1 MKRMLFN
8 ATHQEELRVAIVD
21 GQKLIDLDIETAGR
35 EQRKGNIYKGV
46 ITRIEPS
53 LEACFVNYGE
63 ERHGF
68 LPFKEVARSYFKE
81 GIDVRSARIQD
92 VLREGQELIVQVE
105 KEERGNKGAALT
117 TFVSLAGRYLVLMPN
132 NPRGGGV
139 SRRIEGE
146 DRQEL
151 REAMEQLDTPSGMSL
166 IARTAG
172 IGRNVEELQWDLSYL
187 LQLWRAIDTAA
198 QENKAPILIYLESSL
213 VIRAIRD
220 YFSPDIG
227 EILIDT
233 DEIAEQAI
241 AFMSVV
247 MPDNV
252 QRVKRYR
259 DDIPLFSRFQIEHQ
273 IETAY
278 ARTVPL
284 PSGGAIV
291 IDHTEALVAIDVNS
305 ARATRGSDIEETAL
319 RTNLEAAEE
328 VGRQLRLRDL
338 GGLIVIDFI
347 DMEDS
352 RNQRAVEQ
360 CLRDALR
367 LDRARVQ
374 MGKISR
380 FGLMELSRQRL
391 RPALSEGSHTTCP
404 RCTGTGVIRD
414 TESSALHVLRLL
426 QEEAMKEGTA
436 AVHAQVPVEVATFLL
451 NEKRADISKLEARL
465 KVNVVLIPNK
475 HLETPH
481 HHLERLRHD
490 DPRLED
496 VKASFELVEAPS
508 TVMDWV
514 PPGSELKAKPEALV
528 KGITPAQPAPIAQPR
543 PAQSGGAAPAAAA
556 GPSAA
561 PSLGATLSGLWQR
574 LSAWLGLDA
583 GPTDAKPSTAG
594 TADTV
599 SRDSHGE
606 RDSGRRR
613 ERDRGRRGS
622 SRRGTDELRGREER
636 DDRPARG
643 ERRRSETD
651 SATSEAAPATAA
663 PLDAGDTGRGDDA
676 RSRRGRGRRGNRR
689 DDTTRDDDLGLRD
702 ERADAAAQAAAE
714 PRRDGEASSGSR
726 RRRGRGERDGR
737 EAQADIAAV
746 AAGVVATEAQVAAP
760 GAQAPES
767 RATVEASAEAA
778 SPLRDMDLPDLEL
791 TPIDHAELSSD
802 TDGDDDSAD
811 RERSRRRRRRGRRGR
826 RGGEGDNAET
836 VEGSD
841 NDATESAADRLQA
854 DGNTEGGVA
863 SAATA
868 EPETGGTPSIDA
880 APPAAIAPAAA
891 VADPVGPTPAPAP
904 AEPTAAERPAS
915 SVANRETAAVQ
926 ASSEQEVH
934 GQAATSVSGD
944 QHGASGPVEQPA
956 SEPRAAAPA
965 PEAAPAV
972 AAQAARPAAD
982 APVAD
987 AGPAAAEPEAAA
999 ATVAEPVTSAP
1010 SATPPAAA
1018 STETTTAATPVAA
1031 PSMPPS
1037 LPAGRPANVEANG
1050 LLAANGGADR
1060 AVRQAAAEAVE
1071 GARTDDLETG
1081 EVAALPA
1088 PTATSGM
1095 PPAAPAA
1102 QAESP
1107 RPNGAAAGAASR
1119 DTLEAVIASAGMQW
1133 VETDPARHADVQA
1146 QIAAAVPVVRQ
1157 PRERKPLP
1165 PVSQEPLQQVET
1177 RR

>member
-68 LPFKEVARSYFKE
+68 LPFKEVARSYFKD
-81 GIDVRSARIQD
+81 GVDVRSARIQD

-172 IGRNVEELQWDLSYL
+172 IGRNAEELQWDLSYL

-259 DDIPLFSRFQIEHQ
+259 DDIPVFSRFQIEHQ

-278 ARTVPL
+278 ARTVSL

-414 TESSALHVLRLL
+414 TESSALQVLRLL

-528 KGITPAQPAPIAQPR
+528 KGITPAQPAPTAQPR
-543 PAQSGGAAPAAAA
+543 PAQPAGAAAAPAATA
-556 GPSAA
+556 GAA

-583 GPTDAKPSTAG
+583 GPSDAKPSA
-594 TADTV
+594 A
-599 SRDSHGE
+599 SAAEAAPREPRGE
-606 RDSGRRR
+606 RDTGRRR
-613 ERDRGRRGS
+613 ERDRNRRGGN
-622 SRRGTDELRGREER
+622 RRGADELRGREER
-636 DDRPARG
+636 DDRPERG
-643 ERRRSETD
+643 DRPPRSDRRRSETD
-651 SATSEAAPATAA
+651 TATSEAAPATTA
-663 PLDAGDTGRGDDA
+663 PLDAGDNSRSGDEA
-676 RSRRGRGRRGNRR
+676 RNRRGRGRRGNRR
-689 DDTTRDDDLGLRD
+689 DDTARDDLSRDDDINLRD
-702 ERADAAAQAAAE
+702 DRTDDAPRAAAE
-714 PRRDGEASSGSR
+714 PRRDGEAPSGSR
-726 RRRGRGERDGR
+726 RRRGRGERDSR
-737 EAQADIAAV
+737 DAQTEAPAV
-746 AAGVVATEAQVAAP
+746 AAGAVVAEASVAAAGDKAP
-760 GAQAPES
+760 QAL
-767 RATVEASAEAA
+767 TTDEAA
-778 SPLRDMDLPDLEL
+778 DQTTPRLRDLDLPDLEL
-791 TPIDHAELSSD
+791 TPSDNAAELAGD
-802 TDGDDDSAD
+802 ADGDDDNAE

-826 RGGEGDNAET
+826 RGGEGDNDT
-836 VEGSD
+836 TD
-841 NDATESAADRLQA
+841 
-854 DGNTEGGVA
+854 A
-863 SAATA
+863 SA
-868 EPETGGTPSIDA
+868 D
-880 APPAAIAPAAA
+880 
-891 VADPVGPTPAPAP
+891 D
-904 AEPTAAERPAS
+904 
-915 SVANRETAAVQ
+915 
-926 ASSEQEVH
+926 
-934 GQAATSVSGD
+934 
-944 QHGASGPVEQPA
+944 
-956 SEPRAAAPA
+956 
-965 PEAAPAV
+965 
-972 AAQAARPAAD
+972 AQAAGDAEAD
-982 APVAD
+982 ATSAAPVAD
-987 AGPAAAEPEAAA
+987 AATVVAPIAPAANEARPAVAATSPVAQPTPPPAPAEVEPSDSALANGQAAA
-999 ATVAEPVTSAP
+999 AADAAPPEDATRHDASIAAATPDAARAGAVEPASVATPADDRPAEESSTETTPVATPTAVVATSAPMVAAP
-1010 SATPPAAA
+1010 SATAPAFDPPPA
-1018 STETTTAATPVAA
+1018 
-1031 PSMPPS
+1031 
-1037 LPAGRPANVEANG
+1037 NNG
-1050 LLAANGGADR
+1050 TDQ

-1088 PTATSGM
+1088 PTAT
-1095 PPAAPAA
+1095 PQPTATAAPTA
-1102 QAESP
+1102 SP
-1107 RPNGAAAGAASR
+1107 RPNGAASSAASHEA
-1119 DTLEAVIASAGMQW
+1119 LETVVTSAGMNW
-1133 VETDPARHADVQA
+1133 VETDPARHAEVQA
-1146 QIAAAVPVVRQ
+1146 QIAAAAPTAHQ